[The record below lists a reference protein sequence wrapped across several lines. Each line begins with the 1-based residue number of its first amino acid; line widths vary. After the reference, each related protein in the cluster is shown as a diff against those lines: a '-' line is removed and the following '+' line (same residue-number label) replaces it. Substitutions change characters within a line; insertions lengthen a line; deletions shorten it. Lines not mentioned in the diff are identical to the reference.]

1 MLRQSLKASAEVLK
15 DSLNRGF
22 YFAQLLIIVMLTK
35 QEKKEYRTLGKIIL
49 NGSIDEVNKITSRY
63 LELNQKRYNP
73 FYGRVNK

>member
-1 MLRQSLKASAEVLK
+1 
-15 DSLNRGF
+15 
-22 YFAQLLIIVMLTK
+22 MLTK

-73 FYGRVNK
+73 FYGRVTKCNDLSVFILSMADL